1 MTRSEAI
8 IQPARHEPVK
18 PALTQLG
25 RKGMT
30 TLEGRGRGG
39 SRGKASFTAG
49 ANMADPI
56 PKIKLELV
64 LFGHFVDAAVDTIVQ
79 AAATG
84 RIGDGRFFLS
94 RVAEAI
100 RIRQE
105 ERGVAAL

>member
-8 IQPARHEPVK
+8 IQPARLEPVK

-30 TLEGRGRGG
+30 TLEGRG
-39 SRGKASFTAG
+39 RGKASFTAG

-64 LFGHFVDAAVDTIVQ
+64 LFDHFVDAAVDTIVQ